1 MCDPQDPIPLLA
13 VLTSSFCH
21 LNDEEIA
28 ALKIGSRSLYE
39 GVQKQRPEILRDL
52 QDLRAVARTD
62 GICALLDQLA
72 GRGRFFDLLEPR
84 QKANFDFL
92 YEKAV
97 QFERHSRSLYGFLE
111 SMEASEDEKS
121 GEAIDKGQ
129 DDDVVTVSTIHQSKG
144 LQYPVVFLWSTDQNP
159 FMWSFPRSVLMETSS
174 GRSSATVCRPHCSPA
189 LLISPMY

>member
-1 MCDPQDPIPLLA
+1 MDRMETENKNYVSGLRLTTLNALLKSDVREDREATLLQFSRLLRRKKEQFPLYSAMCDPQDPIPLLA

-111 SMEASEDEKS
+111 SMHRDAFE
-121 GEAIDKGQ
+121 
-129 DDDVVTVSTIHQSKG
+129 
-144 LQYPVVFLWSTDQNP
+144 QN
-159 FMWSFPRSVLMETSS
+159 V
-174 GRSSATVCRPHCSPA
+174 
-189 LLISPMY
+189 